1 MCCVARFVLFD
12 TVARACVNKD
22 YRVAVVECY
31 RIPFMGKFKRIRKLK
46 DYRIHREGT
55 EILLLGFIVF
65 ALAAFLLWY
74 YLPGCVVLNSVVS
87 FGFLV
92 LYLLMINFFRSPKRI
107 FPGDVENVI
116 VAPADGKVVV
126 IEKVFEPDHFKDERL
141 QISIFMS
148 PMNVHANWY
157 PVDGKVKRVE
167 HQKGKYHKAWLP
179 KASTENERSLV
190 VIETA
195 DGHEILVRQ
204 IAGAMARRIVT
215 YAAAGEDCFIDQHM
229 GFIKFGSRVDLY
241 LPLDVDL
248 KIELGQRTVG
258 NETVIATFK

>member
-1 MCCVARFVLFD
+1 M
-12 TVARACVNKD
+12 K
-22 YRVAVVECY
+22 
-31 RIPFMGKFKRIRKLK
+31 KFKRIRKLK

-55 EILLLGFIVF
+55 EILLVSFMIL
-65 ALAAFLLWY
+65 ALVSFLLWF
-74 YLPGCVVLNSVVS
+74 YLPKLYVLNTVVCSVLAVT
-87 FGFLV
+87 
-92 LYLLMINFFRSPKRI
+92 YLLMVNFFRSPKRI
-107 FPGDVENVI
+107 FPGDVDNVV

-141 QISIFMS
+141 QVSIFMS

-157 PVDGKVKRVE
+157 PVDGVIKRVE
-167 HQKGKYHKAWLP
+167 HQKGKFHMAWLP

-190 VIETA
+190 VIEME
-195 DGHEILVRQ
+195 DGREILVRQ

-215 YAAAGEDCFIDQHM
+215 YAAAGEECFIDQHM

-248 KIELGQRTVG
+248 KVELNQKTVG

>member
-1 MCCVARFVLFD
+1 M
-12 TVARACVNKD
+12 K
-22 YRVAVVECY
+22 
-31 RIPFMGKFKRIRKLK
+31 KFKRIRKLK

-55 EILLLGFIVF
+55 EILLLGLLVLG
-65 ALAAFLLWY
+65 LAGFLLWY
-74 YLPGCVVLNSVVS
+74 YLPQCFVLNTVLT
-87 FGFLV
+87 GGLV
-92 LYLLMINFFRSPKRI
+92 ILYLLMVNFFRSPKRI

-126 IEKVFEPDHFKDERL
+126 IEKVYEPDHFKDERL
-141 QISIFMS
+141 QVSIFMS

-157 PVDGKVKRVE
+157 PVDGVVKRSE
-167 HQKGKYHKAWLP
+167 HQSGKYHRAWLP

-190 VIETA
+190 VIETE
-195 DGHEILVRQ
+195 GGREILVRQ

-215 YAAAGEDCFIDQHM
+215 YAKAGDECFIDQHM

-248 KIELGQRTVG
+248 KIELNQKTVG